1 MGTMDITARLHHKP
15 TIQSA
20 PLKGVRKKGVMN
32 MMDATTVAMTTQMVI
47 VTVPALQFHEE
58 DMADIIVIA
67 DFSNILH

>member
-1 MGTMDITARLHHKP
+1 MDL
-15 TIQSA
+15 
-20 PLKGVRKKGVMN
+20 
-32 MMDATTVAMTTQMVI
+32 MDATTVAMTTQMVI